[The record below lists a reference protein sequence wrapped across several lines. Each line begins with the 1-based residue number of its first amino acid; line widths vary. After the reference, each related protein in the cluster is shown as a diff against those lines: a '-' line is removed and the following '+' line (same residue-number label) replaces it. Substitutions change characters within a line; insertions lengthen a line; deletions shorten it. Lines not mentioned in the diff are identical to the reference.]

1 MNKKVL
7 CLLLVAVF
15 ILSNIVFA
23 FADSTYTVKEGD
35 VLWKIAKQNNLT
47 WQQLAEVN
55 KLTNPHLIYPGQVLK
70 LDDTSADAVASA
82 STGESSSKK
91 PETPAA
97 EPKADAYVG
106 EGKGVH
112 GNIKVGVTLKDNK
125 IAEIEV
131 LYQDETPGVGD
142 VAIEQLVKD
151 IVMYQSVAV
160 DTIAGAT
167 ISSKGLLTAV
177 TEALEKSGLG
187 MASFLKKPEKAA
199 ASTKLIEKKADVVII
214 GGGGAGLAAAVSA
227 HQNGAKVLVLEKMPK
242 VGGNTIISGAAFNAV
257 DSKRQTA
264 AGIADSIEK
273 HYTQTFEGGDKLA
286 KPEMVRTFVEKAYP
300 ALEWLESLGMKFKDE
315 IFTVLGA
322 LWPRSH
328 KPIEPL
334 GTGYINTYM
343 NYIKANSGDI
353 EIMLNTTAT
362 ELIVED
368 GKVVGVKADNQDG
381 KITAIANKGVVVA
394 TGGFGANI
402 PMRDKFNKI
411 WPSLTN
417 IKTTN
422 HPGATGDGM
431 LMAEK
436 IGAKL
441 IGMEQIQ
448 LLPMGDPKTG
458 SLSGNIEQ
466 GVENRIFVNKEGNR
480 FVDEGAR
487 RDVMTKALFEQKDST
502 MWVILDKHS
511 YPTGDTKNNFNE
523 TIDQLVAEG
532 RAYKADTLEDLAKQI
547 GVSPENLKESVEGF
561 NKAVGSGAP
570 DQFGRTLFKDKID
583 TAPFY
588 AGARVPTV
596 HHTMGGIEINPS
608 AQVLDTNGKVISGL
622 YAAGETTGGIHGSN
636 RLGGNALPDTVVFG
650 KIAGESAAAGK

>member
-1 MNKKVL
+1 MV
-7 CLLLVAVF
+7 LLL
-15 ILSNIVFA
+15 SNVVLA
-23 FADSTYTVKEGD
+23 FADSTYTVKQGD
-35 VLWKIAKQNNLT
+35 VLWKIAQQNNVT
-47 WQQLAEVN
+47 WQQLAEIN
-55 KLTNPHLIYPGQVLK
+55 KLENPHLIYPGQKLMLSDEAPEVTPSDSTKGDGGLK
-70 LDDTSADAVASA
+70 PVTS
-82 STGESSSKK
+82 TI
-91 PETPAA
+91 
-97 EPKADAYVG
+97 EPKTGVFEG

-112 GNIKVGVTLKDNK
+112 GNIKVSVALKDNK
-125 IAEIEV
+125 IVEIQV
-131 LYQDETPGVGD
+131 LHQDETPGVGD
-142 VAIEQLVKD
+142 VAIAQLTKD
-151 IVMYQSVAV
+151 IVMYQSVVV
-160 DTIAGAT
+160 DAIAGAT
-167 ISSKGLLTAV
+167 ISSDGLLTAV
-177 TEALEKSGLG
+177 KQALQKSSVA
-187 MASFLKKPEKAA
+187 MASFLNKPEKAI
-199 ASTKLIEKKADVVII
+199 ASTKLIEKQADVIII

-242 VGGNTIISGAAFNAV
+242 VGGNTIISGAAYNAV
-257 DSKRQTA
+257 DPKRQTA
-264 AGIADSIEK
+264 AGIEDSIEK

-300 ALEWLESLGMKFKDE
+300 TLEWLESLGMKFKDD

-343 NYIKANSGDI
+343 NYIKANSKDI

-362 ELIVED
+362 ELIVEG
-368 GKVVGVKADNQDG
+368 GKVIGVKANNLDG

-402 PMRDKFNKI
+402 VMRDKFNKI
-411 WPSLTN
+411 WPTLTN

-431 LMAEK
+431 LMAQK
-436 IGAKL
+436 IGANL

-448 LLPMGDPKTG
+448 LLPMGDPQTG

-466 GVENRIFVNKEGNR
+466 GVENRIFVNKTGDR

-487 RDVMTKALFEQKDST
+487 RDVMTKALFEQKDAT
-502 MWVILDKHS
+502 MWIVLDKHS
-511 YPTGDTKNNFNE
+511 YPTGLTKNNFNE

-547 GVSPENLKESVEGF
+547 GVTPENLVKSVAEF
-561 NKAVGSGAP
+561 NKVVEQGGKDA
-570 DQFGRTLFKDKID
+570 FGRTLFKDKID

-596 HHTMGGIEINPS
+596 HHTMGGIEINTS
-608 AQVLDTNGKVISGL
+608 AQVLDANGKLIPGL

-636 RLGGNALPDTVVFG
+636 RLGGNALPDAAIFG
-650 KIAGESAAAGK
+650 RIAGESAAAGK